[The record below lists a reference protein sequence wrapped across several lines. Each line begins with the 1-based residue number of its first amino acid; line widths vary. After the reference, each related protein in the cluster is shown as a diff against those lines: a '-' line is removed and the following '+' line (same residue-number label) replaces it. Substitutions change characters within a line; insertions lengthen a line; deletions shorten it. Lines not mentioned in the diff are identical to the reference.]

1 MLCGRGHDA
10 NSLVP
15 GQAGIA
21 PRPGTLNA
29 ALDEASGGRSVLVP
43 LTGLPGDVRVQH
55 MHDSVFR
62 TPVAGQLDAVVYVPE
77 VSPLA

>member
-1 MLCGRGHDA
+1 MR
-10 NSLVP
+10 P
-15 GQAGIA
+15 
-21 PRPGTLNA
+21 PRRDDL
-29 ALDEASGGRSVLVP
+29 
-43 LTGLPGDVRVQH
+43 LPGDVRVQH